1 MTAFAMS
8 ARDTVAQEFE
18 QTTVF
23 KASQI
28 LPPTLL
34 SGPNHKVKEV
44 IVNDGYINR
53 YTIESKY
60 GSFDGVTS
68 AKLRKRIR
76 EINAL
81 AVMEKVRGTKVFRES
96 VVEAGGDVLRGVKM
110 LVTSPIDTTKGA
122 VSGVGKTFGRIGE
135 HLFGSERSNAE
146 DPRWK
151 SLIGFSKTKR
161 EYAYDFNVDVY
172 STNKVLQNELNE
184 FAWAG
189 YSGGLTV
196 AGLMTAVPG
205 AAGIATSVTGGSR
218 LMNEVYATTAPVD
231 LRKMN
236 RKKLLQMGINEDVVD
251 LFIDNTVYTPR
262 QQTDLVFAL
271 EDLKRVSNRQVFIK
285 FAIGAA
291 NSDVSSFRQRMAQM
305 YAVYHQKI
313 GAVDRFVSLGR
324 DSALRNLGVAKTKK
338 DTVIFLAPLD
348 YLVWTEQMATIFRAL
363 DREVNKLP
371 NTGKEI
377 WLAGN
382 LSSLARKN
390 IEAAGWKVFVDQEVE
405 LLGKLEGA
413 KERISYR

>member
-1 MTAFAMS
+1 
-8 ARDTVAQEFE
+8 
-18 QTTVF
+18 
-23 KASQI
+23 
-28 LPPTLL
+28 
-34 SGPNHKVKEV
+34 
-44 IVNDGYINR
+44 
-53 YTIESKY
+53 
-60 GSFDGVTS
+60 
-68 AKLRKRIR
+68 
-76 EINAL
+76 
-81 AVMEKVRGTKVFRES
+81 
-96 VVEAGGDVLRGVKM
+96 
-110 LVTSPIDTTKGA
+110 
-122 VSGVGKTFGRIGE
+122 
-135 HLFGSERSNAE
+135 
-146 DPRWK
+146 
-151 SLIGFSKTKR
+151 
-161 EYAYDFNVDVY
+161 
-172 STNKVLQNELNE
+172 
-184 FAWAG
+184 
-189 YSGGLTV
+189 
-196 AGLMTAVPG
+196 MTAVPG

>member
-1 MTAFAMS
+1 LIRLTWAGTEMPYSTKQLSAICVAGAFVLTAFAMS

-96 VVEAGGDVLRGVKM
+96 VVEAGGDVLHGVKM

-161 EYAYDFNVDVY
+161 IC
-172 STNKVLQNELNE
+172 L
-184 FAWAG
+184 
-189 YSGGLTV
+189 GG
-196 AGLMTAVPG
+196 
-205 AAGIATSVTGGSR
+205 
-218 LMNEVYATTAPVD
+218 
-231 LRKMN
+231 
-236 RKKLLQMGINEDVVD
+236 
-251 LFIDNTVYTPR
+251 
-262 QQTDLVFAL
+262 
-271 EDLKRVSNRQVFIK
+271 
-285 FAIGAA
+285 
-291 NSDVSSFRQRMAQM
+291 
-305 YAVYHQKI
+305 
-313 GAVDRFVSLGR
+313 
-324 DSALRNLGVAKTKK
+324 
-338 DTVIFLAPLD
+338 
-348 YLVWTEQMATIFRAL
+348 IFRWPDGRGL
-363 DREVNKLP
+363 DDRSSWRRRNRHECHRR
-371 NTGKEI
+371 
-377 WLAGN
+377 LAFD
-382 LSSLARKN
+382 
-390 IEAAGWKVFVDQEVE
+390 E
-405 LLGKLEGA
+405 
-413 KERISYR
+413 